1 VDVGPAGSLLPGETK
16 VIQRYLD
23 NPQCQLLPLSIFLNK
38 VPQIY
43 KGESTSCNQYRELG
57 ILVSANEIKLAAAS
71 KSREDT
77 VGILEGA
84 DKSKSSNNAED
95 VEEGG
100 WLLKQHMRD

>member
-1 VDVGPAGSLLPGETK
+1 MPRIIGRYWPILGNLAILANTK
-16 VIQRYLD
+16 YWPIILTVRLFKST
-23 NPQCQLLPLSIFLNK
+23 LK

-84 DKSKSSNNAED
+84 DKSKSFNNAED
-95 VEEGG
+95 LEVGG
-100 WLLKQHMRD
+100 RLLK